1 MKRNLR
7 CTCEQRAQLL
17 PAQLEQ
23 GLPGLRCPACAGE
36 LLALEDWRRWR
47 DTAPAVT
54 APLDAAVRTD
64 GGARRCVQCDR
75 LMQRLRVGSQPDFRV
90 DRCAGCRLV
99 WFDAGEWAALLS
111 AGLATRLED
120 VLSDAGQRQLQADES
135 RQRREQVLRAK
146 HGDAC
151 IDELARVR
159 QWLAGQPHPDELIAL
174 LRAGW

>member
-7 CTCEQRAQLL
+7 CTCEARAQLL
-17 PAQLEQ
+17 PVQVDE

-47 DTAPAVT
+47 DMAPAAA
-54 APLDAAVRTD
+54 APPATSVLAD
-64 GGARRCVQCDR
+64 GGARRCVQCER

-90 DRCAGCRLV
+90 DRCAGCQLV
-99 WFDAGEWAALLS
+99 WLDAGEWSALR
-111 AGLATRLED
+111 GVGQATRLEEI
-120 VLSDAGQRQLQADES
+120 LGDARQRQLQADEL
-135 RQRREQVLRAK
+135 RQRREQALRAK

-151 IDELARVR
+151 VDELARVR